1 MNVRKFTASTSRG
14 AWSLVREALGP
25 DAVIL
30 SNRAI
35 DGGVEILALAGE
47 DMASLAEPM
56 VERAAISETTLAS
69 LVPHHK
75 LAQSAQPAPVSYTHL
90 TLPTICSV

>member
-30 SNRAI
+30 SNRAVA
-35 DGGVEILALAGE
+35 DGVEILALAGE
-47 DMASLAEPM
+47 DMASLAEPF
-56 VERAAISETTLAS
+56 VEKTISENTLAALS
-69 LVPHHK
+69 PKQK
-75 LAQSAQPAPVSYTHL
+75 LTHAKPAPL
-90 TLPTICSV
+90 AIPAPAPGKSVV

>member
-30 SNRAI
+30 SNRAVA
-35 DGGVEILALAGE
+35 DGVEILALAGE
-47 DMASLAEPM
+47 DMASLAEPF
-56 VERAAISETTLAS
+56 VEKVLSETTLAALS
-69 LVPHHK
+69 PNYK
-75 LAQSAQPAPVSYTHL
+75 PAQPAPLAIPAPAPAIRPPS
-90 TLPTICSV
+90 